1 VATLPFTE
9 DIEPLLENMDSIPID
24 DNVPFADGF
33 KKVMEA
39 YEGNPWGPQANPRS
53 KLATRLHF
61 AGWSR
66 QELESVGLKP
76 KDAEN
81 FRSKHKLTLSRS
93 GRPRN
98 PSIPAAH
105 KGNLFE
111 IKPVVDPIEAIR
123 IKCAQLNELIAAKK
137 TAIVE
142 AQRAIS
148 EAECE
153 LKKQEEAL
161 AVLSS

>member
-1 VATLPFTE
+1 MATLPFTE
-9 DIEPLLENMDSIPID
+9 DIEPLLKNMDSIPID

-98 PSIPAAH
+98 PSLPVAQ
-105 KGNLFE
+105 KLNLFE
-111 IKPVVDPIEAIR
+111 AKAEVEPIEAIHT
-123 IKCAQLNELIAAKK
+123 KCAKLNDLIASNKAL
-137 TAIVE
+137 IEE
-142 AQRAIS
+142 AQRAIE
-148 EAECE
+148 EAEIE
-153 LKKQEEAL
+153 LKKQEVAL
-161 AVLSS
+161 KVLSS

>member
-1 VATLPFTE
+1 MASLPFTE
-9 DIEPLLENMDSIPID
+9 DITPLMENMDGIPVD
-24 DNVPFADGF
+24 DSVPFSDAF
-33 KKVMEA
+33 KKILA
-39 YEGNPWGPQANPRS
+39 ATEGNPWGPQATEAS
-53 KLATRLHF
+53 KLATRLYF

-66 QELESVGLKP
+66 QELEAVGLKP

-81 FRSKHKLTLSRS
+81 FRSKYKLTFSRS

-98 PSIPAAH
+98 PSVPQAQ

-111 IKPVVDPIEAIR
+111 VKPVVDPIEAIR
-123 IKCAQLNELIAAKK
+123 LRCAQLNELIAAKK

>member
-1 VATLPFTE
+1 MATVPFTE
-9 DIEPLLENMDSIPID
+9 DIAPLLESMDGIPVD
-24 DNVPFADGF
+24 DTVPFSDAF
-33 KKVMEA
+33 KKIMEEH
-39 YEGNPWGPQANPRS
+39 EGNPWGPQATEAS

-81 FRSKHKLTLSRS
+81 FRSKFKLTLPRA
-93 GRPRN
+93 GRPRAKSA
-98 PSIPAAH
+98 PQEQKASHCTA
-105 KGNLFE
+105 
-111 IKPVVDPIEAIR
+111 KPVVDPIEAIR
-123 IKCAQLNELIAAKK
+123 IKCALLKDRIECNQEVIRECHK
-137 TAIVE
+137 AIEE
-142 AQRAIS
+142 ART
-148 EAECE
+148 E

>member
-1 VATLPFTE
+1 MASLPFTE
-9 DIEPLLENMDSIPID
+9 DIAPLLENMDGIPVD
-24 DNVPFADGF
+24 DNVPFSDAF

-39 YEGNPWGPQANPRS
+39 TEGNPWGPQATEAS
-53 KLATRLHF
+53 KLAPRLHF

-81 FRSKHKLTLSRS
+81 FRSKYKLTLPRS

-98 PSIPAAH
+98 PSIPQAH

-111 IKPVVDPIEAIR
+111 IKPTVDPIEAIR
-123 IKCAQLNELIAAKK
+123 LRCAQLNELIADKK
-137 TAIVE
+137 AAIADV
-142 AQRAIS
+142 QRAIS
-148 EAECE
+148 DAECE

>member
-1 VATLPFTE
+1 MATLPFTE
-9 DIEPLLENMDSIPID
+9 DIAPLMANMDGIPID
-24 DNVPFADGF
+24 DNVPFADAF
-33 KKVMEA
+33 KKIMEA
-39 YEGNPWGPQANPRS
+39 NEGNPWGPQATEAS

-81 FRSKHKLTLSRS
+81 FRSKHKLTLPRA

-98 PSIPAAH
+98 PSLPPAQ
-105 KGNLFE
+105 KGHLFE
-111 IKPVVDPIEAIR
+111 AKPVVDPIEAIR
-123 IKCAQLNELIAAKK
+123 LRCAQLNELIADKK
-137 TAIVE
+137 AAIAE
-142 AQRAIS
+142 AQRAIA